1 MTWIAVAVAGAGL
14 VGGVLSS
21 NAQRDAADTAAGA
34 QSAASASEIAARQA
48 QFDAIQKLLAPYN
61 EAGVKALGAQGD
73 LAGINGQQAQRDA
86 ILGIQNSPEFVAMQQ
101 QGNEAILQNASATGG
116 LRGGNTQAALAQ
128 FQPQLL
134 AQLIQQQY
142 SRLGG
147 LTSVGQNAAAGVGNA
162 GMNTVNGISGALQQ
176 QGAAAAGAALAGGRA
191 DAGLWGS
198 VGNSVG
204 LFAGLGGFNGLG
216 GGSYNYRG
224 SELPYGLRG
233 GM

>member
-1 MTWIAVAVAGAGL
+1 MTFGLSGSAIAGLAVGAAGLYSASQQAGAAEDA
-14 VGGVLSS
+14 S
-21 NAQRDAADTAAGA
+21 NAQSES
-34 QSAASASEIAARQA
+34 SAAAIAQRQK
-48 QFDAIQKLLAPYN
+48 QFEAIQKLLQPFV
-61 EAGVKALGAQGD
+61 ETGTKAVGAQGD

-101 QGNEAILQNASATGG
+101 QGNDAILQNASATGG

-162 GMNTVNGISGALQQ
+162 GMDTSRGIADLLQQ
-176 QGAAAAGAALAGGRA
+176 QGAAQAGGFLAQGRA
-191 DAGLWGS
+191 
-198 VGNSVG
+198 NSG
-204 LFAGLGGFNGLG
+204 FANAITSGIGAYYGFGGKF
-216 GGSYNYRG
+216 
-224 SELPYGLRG
+224 
-233 GM
+233 